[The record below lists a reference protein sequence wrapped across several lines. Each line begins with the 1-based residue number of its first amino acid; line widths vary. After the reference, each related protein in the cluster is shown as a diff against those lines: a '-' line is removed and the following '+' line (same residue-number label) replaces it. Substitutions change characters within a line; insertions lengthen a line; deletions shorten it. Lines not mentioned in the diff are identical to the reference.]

1 MVWAPDPV
9 LLRIG
14 FFELRYYSLMFV
26 VGFMIGGWYT
36 QKFFVKYKKDPELV
50 SSLTSYLIVGMLIG
64 SRLAHCLFYE
74 PDFYLSRPLEILKVW
89 EGGLASHGG
98 YAGVL
103 VATWLFLKK
112 HKDIPFLWLMDIIA
126 GPCLFVGG
134 LIRLGNWFNSEIYG
148 GPTTLPWAVVFSR
161 VDMVPRHPAQIYEAI
176 GYFTIAFIL
185 CAENKYK
192 FDKWPKGTNLAIAI
206 ILSFTFRFFIEF
218 VKGEQSELVITEAI
232 NMGQWLSVAFVMVG
246 IALVLFLR
254 KNPHIGDLKT

>member
-26 VGFMIGGWYT
+26 MGFMIGQWYV
-36 QKFFVKYKKDPELV
+36 QRVFVRHNKNPEWV
-50 SSLTSYLIVGMLIG
+50 SSLTSHLIIGMLIG

-74 PDFYLSRPLEILKVW
+74 PDYYLSRPLEILKVW

-103 VATWLFLKK
+103 LATWIFLRK
-112 HKDIPFLWLMDIIA
+112 HRDIKFLWLMDVIA

-134 LIRLGNWFNSEIYG
+134 LIRLGNLFNSEIYG
-148 GPTTLPWAVVFSR
+148 GPTDVPWAMVFSR
-161 VDMVPRHPAQIYEAI
+161 VDLVPRHPAMIYEAI
-176 GYFTIAFIL
+176 GYFSISYIL
-185 CAENKYK
+185 HLGVKHK
-192 FDKWPKGTNLAIAI
+192 LGKWVDGTNLAVAI

-218 VKGEQSELVITEAI
+218 VKAEQSELVITEAI

-246 IALVLFLR
+246 IALVFY
-254 KNPHIGDLKT
+254 LKKKKA